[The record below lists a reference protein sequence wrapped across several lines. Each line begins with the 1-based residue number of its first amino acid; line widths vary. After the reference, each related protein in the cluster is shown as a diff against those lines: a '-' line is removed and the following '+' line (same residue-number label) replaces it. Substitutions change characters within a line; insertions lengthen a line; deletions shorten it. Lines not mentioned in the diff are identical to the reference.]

1 MFYEAKN
8 SLVFKKGNE
17 NLMIEPWGKNSL
29 RVRSTLESA
38 FIDRDV
44 ALTEKINHG
53 TAKISLTENGASIK
67 NGMLEARLNYNGVIS
82 FYKNDKLI
90 LQEYYRQYD
99 PSATKESCCTKII
112 SRQFQGIIGGDYSL
126 TVRFNPNDAVPRRGA
141 RCRNLREEGCS
152 RCYRRQAK
160 GSKCKQV
167 LSKCS
172 KCYQ

>member
-17 NLMIEPWGKNSL
+17 TLMIEPWGKDSF

-44 ALTEKINHG
+44 ALTEKINRG
-53 TAKISLTENGASIK
+53 SAKISITENSAFIK

-99 PSATKESCCTKII
+99 PTATKESCCTKII
-112 SRQFQGIIGGDYSL
+112 SRQFQ
-126 TVRFNPNDAVPRRGA
+126 
-141 RCRNLREEGCS
+141 
-152 RCYRRQAK
+152 
-160 GSKCKQV
+160 
-167 LSKCS
+167 
-172 KCYQ
+172 